1 MTKRIIG
8 VIGLLAVL
16 GSVLAQPKPDC
27 MRECLNCKETNNQI
41 KEMNMQSTE
50 KALLDVRKIHVNGP
64 VEAEQV
70 SKLMKDNG
78 IAWHRLKQA
87 PWAESYPYRPEVEFA
102 IAHTGQEIL
111 LWWRVSEN
119 CVRAEAASDN
129 GRVWEDSCCELFLQP
144 EGSPNYYNIECNCAG
159 KLLVQG
165 GPIGTERPLATTE
178 TTTSVKRWSS
188 LGNEPFALKAEPTSW
203 TLAEVIPTTALFLDH
218 VDSFSGLKA
227 TGNLY
232 KCGDLLAQPHYLA
245 LFPIDLP
252 KPAFH
257 CPQFFRTLVFE

>member
-1 MTKRIIG
+1 
-8 VIGLLAVL
+8 
-16 GSVLAQPKPDC
+16 
-27 MRECLNCKETNNQI
+27 
-41 KEMNMQSTE
+41 
-50 KALLDVRKIHVNGP
+50 
-64 VEAEQV
+64 
-70 SKLMKDNG
+70 
-78 IAWHRLKQA
+78 
-87 PWAESYPYRPEVEFA
+87 VEFA

-188 LGNEPFALKAEPTSW
+188 LGNEPFALKTEPTSW